1 VVRFVVLEP
10 LDQNDFSA
18 GERVE
23 RVKRLS
29 RGSHENFKPADCGLS
44 VTSEHLNVITG
55 NTGRSIAKPDYLDPS
70 WRSYLHPSVSADRHS
85 APVTGTEQP

>member
-1 VVRFVVLEP
+1 MVRFVVLEP

-18 GERVE
+18 KERVE

-55 NTGRSIAKPDYLDPS
+55 NAGRAS
-70 WRSYLHPSVSADRHS
+70 RSQITWIHPGAVIYIR
-85 APVTGTEQP
+85 PFLLTVIRRQ